1 MLKPGDIA
9 IVSGARTP
17 FGRYCGKLKDYTAQE
32 LGAVAAKAAIERSGV
47 DPKDFDHAVFGNA
60 QQTSGDAL
68 YGARHVGL
76 RTGLPIETPALTV
89 NRLCGSGMQAIVS
102 AAQMIQTDEAKT
114 VLAGGMEAMSQA
126 PFTIRGRDGFT
137 LAPGGKLEDSLMV
150 ALLDSYCGL
159 YMANTAELYGEQQGV
174 TRQAQDEFALRSQQM
189 ADAAYKAGRLQE
201 ELTPV
206 PLRNSKGEPTGEML
220 TEDDHRRPQTTM
232 EGLAK
237 LRPAFG
243 KSGTVTAGNAS
254 GIVDGGAAVVVM
266 SLEQAQKRNIN
277 PLGRIVNWGI
287 AGVDPKLMG
296 RGPVPATKLALQCA
310 GLTLDYIDL
319 IEVNEAFAAQYLAVE
334 KELGLDR
341 EKVNVN
347 GGAIALGHPLGATG
361 TRLVITLLYEL
372 RLRKKKYG
380 LATACIVRGPG
391 IARGVGTFQGCF
403 AALSRER

>member
-17 FGRYCGKLKDYTAQE
+17 FGRYCGKLKDFTAQE
-32 LGAVAAKAAIERSGV
+32 LGAVAAKGAIERSGI
-47 DPKDFDHAVFGNA
+47 DAKEFDHVVMGNA

-76 RTGLPIETPALTV
+76 LVGLPIETPALTV

-102 AAQMIQTDEAKT
+102 AAQMIQTDEAKV

-126 PFTIRGRDGFT
+126 PFVIRGRDGFT

-150 ALLDSYCGL
+150 ALLDSYCGS
-159 YMANTAELYGEQQGV
+159 YMANTAELYGSQQGI
-174 TRQAQDEFALRSQQM
+174 TREMQDEFALRSQQK
-189 ADAAYKAGRLQE
+189 ADAAYKEGRIQE
-201 ELTPV
+201 ELVPV
-206 PLRNSKGEPTGEML
+206 PLRNHKGEPTGEML

-254 GIVDGGAAVVVM
+254 GIVDGAAAVVVM
-266 SLEQAQKRNIN
+266 SLDEVRKRNMS
-277 PLGRIVNWGI
+277 PLGRIVSWGI
-287 AGVDPKLMG
+287 AGVEPKLMG
-296 RGPVPATKLALQCA
+296 RGPVPATKIALQKA
-310 GLTLDYIDL
+310 GLSLDYIDL

-372 RLRKKKYG
+372 RRRHKKYG
-380 LATACIVRGPG
+380 LATACIGGGQG
-391 IARGVGTFQGCF
+391 IAMVVE
-403 AALSRER
+403 SMS

>member
-9 IVSGARTP
+9 IVAGARTP
-17 FGRYCGKLKDYTAQE
+17 FGRYCGKIKDYTAQE
-32 LGAVAAKAAIERSGV
+32 LGAVAAKAAIARSGV
-47 DPKDFDHAVFGNA
+47 DPKEFDHVVFGNA

-76 RTGLPIETPALTV
+76 RAGLTIETPALTV
-89 NRLCGSGMQAIVS
+89 NRLCGSGMQAIIS
-102 AAQMIQTDEAKT
+102 AAQMIQTEEAKM
-114 VLAGGMEAMSQA
+114 VLAGGMESMSQA
-126 PFTIRGRDGFT
+126 PFVLRGRDGFT
-137 LAPGGKLEDSLMV
+137 LSPGGKLEDSLMV
-150 ALLDSYCGL
+150 ALLDTYCGL
-159 YMANTAELYGEQQGV
+159 YMANTAELYGEQQGI
-174 TRQAQDEFALRSQQM
+174 TRQAQDELALRSQQR
-189 ADAAYKAGRLQE
+189 ADAAYKSGALQE

-206 PLRNSKGEPTGEML
+206 PLRNSKGELTGESL

-243 KSGTVTAGNAS
+243 KNGTVTAGNAS
-254 GIVDGGAAVVVM
+254 GIVDGAAALVVM
-266 SLEQAQKRNIN
+266 SLEYAAKRNIN

-287 AGVDPKLMG
+287 AGVEPKLMG
-296 RGPVPATKLALQCA
+296 RGPVPATKVALQRA

-361 TRLVITLLYEL
+361 TRLVLTLLYEL
-372 RLRKKKYG
+372 RRRKKKYG
-380 LATACIVRGPG
+380 VATACIGGGQG
-391 IARGVGTFQGCF
+391 IAMVVESFQ
-403 AALSRER
+403 

>member
-1 MLKPGDIA
+1 MLKAGDIA

-17 FGRYCGKLKDYTAQE
+17 FGRYCGKLKAYPVQE
-32 LGAVAAKAAIERSGV
+32 RGAAAAKAAIERSGV
-47 DPKDFDHAVFGNA
+47 EPKDFDHAVFGNA

-76 RTGLPIETPALTV
+76 RAGLPIETPALTV
-89 NRLCGSGMQAIVS
+89 NRLCGSGMQAIVN
-102 AAQMIQTDEAKT
+102 AAQMIQTDEAKV

-126 PFTIRGRDGFT
+126 PYTIRGRDGFT

-159 YMANTAELYGEQQGV
+159 YMANTAELYGEQQGI
-174 TRQAQDEFALRSQQM
+174 TRQAQDEFSLRSQQL
-189 ADAAYKAGRLQE
+189 ADGAYKAGRLQE

-206 PLRNSKGEPTGEML
+206 PLRNSKGEATGEML
-220 TEDDHRRPQTTM
+220 AEDDHRRPQTTI

-243 KSGTVTAGNAS
+243 KTGTVTAGNAS
-254 GIVDGGAAVVVM
+254 GIVDGAAAVVVM
-266 SLEQAQKRNIN
+266 SLEEVRKRNME
-277 PLGRIVNWGI
+277 PLGRIVGWGI
-287 AGVDPKLMG
+287 AGVEPKLMG
-296 RGPVPATKLALQCA
+296 RGPVPATKIALQKA
-310 GLTLDYIDL
+310 GLSLDYIGL
-319 IEVNEAFAAQYLAVE
+319 IEANEAFAAQYLAVE

-341 EKVNVN
+341 DKVNVN

-372 RLRKKKYG
+372 HRRKKKYG
-380 LATACIVRGPG
+380 LATACIGGGQG
-391 IARGVGTFQGCF
+391 IAMIIES
-403 AALSRER
+403 LN

>member
-17 FGRYCGKLKDYTAQE
+17 FGRYCGKLKDFTAQE
-32 LGAVAAKAAIERSGV
+32 LGAIAAKGTIERAGLELQE
-47 DPKDFDHAVFGNA
+47 FDHVVFGNA

-76 RTGLPIETPALTV
+76 RAGLPIETPALTV
-89 NRLCGSGMQAIVS
+89 NRLCGSGLQAIVN
-102 AAQMIQTDEAKT
+102 AAQMIQLGEANV

-126 PFTIRGRDGFT
+126 PFVIRGRDGFS

-159 YMANTAELYGEQQGV
+159 YMANTAELYGEQQGI
-174 TRQAQDEFALRSQQM
+174 TRQAQDEFALRSQQK
-189 ADAAYKAGRLQE
+189 ADAAYKDGRLRE
-201 ELTPV
+201 ELVPV
-206 PLRNSKGEPTGEML
+206 PQRNSKGEATGESL

-237 LRPAFG
+237 LKPAFG
-243 KSGTVTAGNAS
+243 QKGTVTAGNAS

-266 SLEQAQKRNIN
+266 SLENALKRGLK
-277 PLGRIVNWGI
+277 PLGRIVSWGV

-296 RGPVPATKLALQCA
+296 RGPVPATKVALEKA
-310 GLTLDYIDL
+310 GLSLDYIDL

-372 RLRKKKYG
+372 RRRKKKYG
-380 LATACIVRGPG
+380 LATACIGGGQG
-391 IARGVGTFQGCF
+391 IAMVVES
-403 AALSRER
+403 LN

>member
-17 FGRYCGKLKDYTAQE
+17 FGRYCGKIKDYTAQE

-47 DPKDFDHAVFGNA
+47 NPSDFDHVVFGNA

-76 RTGLPIETPALTV
+76 RAGLPIETPALTV
-89 NRLCGSGMQAIVS
+89 NRLCGSGMQAIVN
-102 AAQMIQTDEAKT
+102 AAQMIQTDEAKM

-137 LAPGGKLEDSLMV
+137 LAPGGKIEDSLMV

-159 YMANTAELYGEQQGV
+159 YMANTAELYGEQQGIA
-174 TRQAQDEFALRSQQM
+174 RAAQDEFALRSQQT

-206 PLRNSKGEPTGEML
+206 PLRNSKGEATGEML

-243 KSGTVTAGNAS
+243 QSSGKPGTVTAGNAS
-254 GIVDGGAAVVVM
+254 GIVDGAAAVVVM
-266 SLEQAQKRNIN
+266 SLEMAQKRNIN

-287 AGVDPKLMG
+287 AGVEPKLMG
-296 RGPVPATKLALQCA
+296 RGPVPATKLALQRA

-361 TRLVITLLYEL
+361 TRLVITLMYEL
-372 RLRKKKYG
+372 RRRKKKYG
-380 LATACIVRGPG
+380 LATACIGGGQG
-391 IARGVGTFQGCF
+391 IAMVVESFQ
-403 AALSRER
+403 

>member
-1 MLKPGDIA
+1 MLKAGDIA

-17 FGRYCGKLKDYTAQE
+17 FGRYCGKLKDFTAQE
-32 LGAVAAKAAIERSGV
+32 LGAIAGKCAIERSGV
-47 DPKDFDHAVFGNA
+47 DPKEFDHVVFGNA

-76 RTGLPIETPALTV
+76 RAGIPIETPALTV

-102 AAQMIQTDEAKT
+102 AAQMIQTDEAKM

-126 PFTIRGRDGFT
+126 PFVIRGRDGFT
-137 LAPGGKLEDSLMV
+137 LAAGGKLEDSLMV
-150 ALLDSYCGL
+150 ALLDSYCGS
-159 YMANTAELYGEQQGV
+159 YMANTAELYGSQQGI
-174 TRQAQDEFALRSQQM
+174 TREMQDELALRSQKC
-189 ADAAYKAGRLQE
+189 AEDAYQAGRIQE
-201 ELTPV
+201 ELVPV
-206 PLRNSKGEPTGEML
+206 ALKNHKGEPSGEL
-220 TEDDHRRPQTTM
+220 LSEDDHRRPQTTL
-232 EGLAK
+232 EGLDK

-243 KSGTVTAGNAS
+243 KNGTVTAGNAS

-266 SLEQAQKRNIN
+266 SLEDALRRGLK
-277 PLGRIVNWGI
+277 PLGRLVGWGI
-287 AGVDPKLMG
+287 SGVEPKVMG
-296 RGPVPATKLALQCA
+296 RCPVPASKIALERA
-310 GLTLDYIDL
+310 GLSLENIDL

-372 RLRKKKYG
+372 RRRKQKYG
-380 LATACIVRGPG
+380 LATACIGGGQG
-391 IARGVGTFQGCF
+391 IAMVVES
-403 AALSRER
+403 LN

>member
-17 FGRYCGKLKDYTAQE
+17 FGRYCGKLKDFTAQE
-32 LGAVAAKAAIERSGV
+32 LGAIAAKGAMERAGINAKEV
-47 DPKDFDHAVFGNA
+47 DHAVFGNA

-76 RTGLPIETPALTV
+76 RAGLPIETPALTV
-89 NRLCGSGMQAIVS
+89 NRLCGSGMQAIVN
-102 AAQMIQTDEAKT
+102 AAQMIQLDEAKV

-126 PFTIRGRDGFT
+126 PFVIRGRDGFT

-150 ALLDSYCGL
+150 ALLDTYCGL
-159 YMANTAELYGEQQGV
+159 YMANTAELYGEEQGI
-174 TRQAQDEFALRSQQM
+174 TRQAQDEFALRSQQR
-189 ADAAYKAGRLQE
+189 ADAAYKEGRIQE
-201 ELTPV
+201 ELVPV
-206 PLRNSKGEPTGEML
+206 PLRNHKGEATGESL

-232 EGLAK
+232 EGLGK

-243 KSGTVTAGNAS
+243 QSSGKPGTVTAGNAS
-254 GIVDGGAAVVVM
+254 GIVDGAAAVVLM
-266 SLEQAQKRNIN
+266 SMDEARKRNLL
-277 PLGRIVNWGI
+277 PLGRIVSWGI
-287 AGVDPKLMG
+287 AGVEPKVMG
-296 RGPVPATKLALQCA
+296 RGPVPATKIALQKA
-310 GLTLDYIDL
+310 GLSLDYLDL
-319 IEVNEAFAAQYLAVE
+319 MEVNEAFAAQYLAVE

-372 RLRKKKYG
+372 RRRKRKYG
-380 LATACIVRGPG
+380 LATACIGGGQG
-391 IARGVGTFQGCF
+391 IAMIVETLLNF
-403 AALSRER
+403 

>member
-17 FGRYCGKLKDYTAQE
+17 FGRYCGKIKDYTAQE
-32 LGAVAAKAAIERSGV
+32 LGAIAAKAAIERAGV
-47 DPKDFDHAVFGNA
+47 DAKEFDHVVFGNA
-60 QQTSGDAL
+60 QQTTGDAL

-76 RTGLPIETPALTV
+76 RAGLPIETPALTV
-89 NRLCGSGMQAIVS
+89 NRLCGSGMQAIVT
-102 AAQMIQTDEAKT
+102 AAQMIQTDEAKL

-126 PFTIRGRDGFT
+126 PFSIRGRDGFT

-150 ALLDSYCGL
+150 ALLDSYCGMQ
-159 YMANTAELYGEQQGV
+159 MAGTAELYAEQQGI
-174 TRQAQDEFALRSQQM
+174 TRQAQDELALRSQQN
-189 ADAAYKAGRLQE
+189 ADAAYKDGRIQE

-206 PLRNSKGEPTGEML
+206 PLRAKGEATGEQL

-237 LRPAFG
+237 LRASFG
-243 KSGTVTAGNAS
+243 KNGTVTAGNAS

-266 SLEQAQKRNIN
+266 ALEEAQKRNLK

-287 AGVDPKLMG
+287 AGVDPKVMG
-296 RGPVPATKLALQCA
+296 RGPVPASKAALQRA
-310 GLTLDYIDL
+310 GMTLDSIDL

-361 TRLVITLLYEL
+361 TRLVITLLHEL
-372 RLRKKKYG
+372 RRRKKKYG
-380 LATACIVRGPG
+380 LATACIGGGQG
-391 IARGVGTFQGCF
+391 IAMVVESFH
-403 AALSRER
+403 

>member
-17 FGRYCGKLKDYTAQE
+17 MGRYCGKVRDFTAME
-32 LGAVAAKAAIERSGV
+32 LGAVASKAAIERAGLEA
-47 DPKDFDHAVFGNA
+47 KDFDHAVFGNA

-68 YGARHVGL
+68 YGARHVAL
-76 RTGLPIETPALTV
+76 RAGLPIETPALTV

-102 AAQMIQTDEAKT
+102 GAQMIQTGEANI
-114 VLAGGMEAMSQA
+114 VLAGGMESMSQA
-126 PFTIRGRDGFT
+126 PHVIRGARWG
-137 LAPGGKLEDSLMV
+137 LGLGEGKLEDSLMV

-159 YMANTAELYGEQQGV
+159 YMANTAELYGEQQGI
-174 TRQAQDEFALRSQQM
+174 TRQMQDEFALRSQRC
-189 ADAAYKAGRLQE
+189 ADDAYKAGRFQD

-206 PLRNSKGEPTGEML
+206 ALKNSRGEPTGEMF

-237 LRPAFG
+237 LKPAFG
-243 KSGTVTAGNAS
+243 KNGTVTAGNAS
-254 GIVDGGAAVVVM
+254 GIVDGGAAVVLM
-266 SLEQAQKRNIN
+266 SIENALKRNLK
-277 PLGRIVNWGI
+277 PLGRIVGWGI
-287 AGVDPKLMG
+287 AGVDPKIMG
-296 RGPVPATKLALQCA
+296 RGPVPATKMALQKA
-310 GLTLDYIDL
+310 GLTLDYLDL

-334 KELGLDR
+334 KELDLDR

-372 RLRKKKYG
+372 KRRNKKYG
-380 LATACIVRGPG
+380 LATACIGGGQG
-391 IARGVGTFQGCF
+391 IAMVVE
-403 AALSRER
+403 SYKEPV

>member
-17 FGRYCGKLKDYTAQE
+17 FGRYCGKIKDYSAQE
-32 LGAVAAKAAIERSGV
+32 LGAVASKAAIARAGI
-47 DPKDFDHAVFGNA
+47 DPGEFDHVVFGNA
-60 QQTSGDAL
+60 QQTTGDAL

-76 RTGLPIETPALTV
+76 RAGLPIETPALTV
-89 NRLCGSGMQAIVS
+89 NRLCGSGMQAIVN
-102 AAQMIQTDEAKT
+102 AAQMIQTDEAKM
-114 VLAGGMEAMSQA
+114 VLAGGMESMSQA
-126 PFTIRGRDGFT
+126 PFSIRGRDGFT

-150 ALLDSYCGL
+150 ALMDTYCGL
-159 YMANTAELYGEQQGV
+159 SMSSTAEVYGEQQGI

-189 ADAAYKAGRLQE
+189 ADAAYKAGRIQE

-206 PLRNSKGEPTGEML
+206 PLRSKGEPTGEQL
-220 TEDDHRRPQTTM
+220 TEDDHRRPQTTI

-237 LRPAFG
+237 LRAAFG
-243 KSGTVTAGNAS
+243 KGTVTAGNAS
-254 GIVDGGAAVVVM
+254 GIVDGAAAVVVM
-266 SLEQAQKRNIN
+266 SLEEAQKRNLK

-287 AGVDPKLMG
+287 AGVDPKVMG
-296 RGPVPATKLALQCA
+296 RGPVPATKAALQRA

-372 RLRKKKYG
+372 RRRKKKYG
-380 LATACIVRGPG
+380 LATACIGGGQG
-391 IARGVGTFQGCF
+391 IAMVVESFQ
-403 AALSRER
+403 

>member
-17 FGRYCGKLKDYTAQE
+17 MGRYCGKLKDFTAQE
-32 LGAVAAKAAIERSGV
+32 LGAVAAKGAIERAGI
-47 DPKDFDHAVFGNA
+47 DPKEFDHVVFGNA

-76 RTGLPIETPALTV
+76 RAGLPIETPALTV
-89 NRLCGSGMQAIVS
+89 NRLCGSGMQAIVN
-102 AAQMIQTDEAKT
+102 AAQMIQTDEAKV

-126 PFTIRGRDGFT
+126 PFVIRGRDGFT

-159 YMANTAELYGEQQGV
+159 YMANTAELYGEQQGI
-174 TRQAQDEFALRSQQM
+174 TRQMQDEMALRSQLM
-189 ADAAYKAGRLQE
+189 ADAAYLEGRMQE
-201 ELTPV
+201 ELVPV
-206 PLRNSKGEPTGEML
+206 PLKNSKAEATGEMF

-266 SLEQAQKRNIN
+266 SVEQAQKRDLN

-287 AGVDPKLMG
+287 AGVDPKIMG
-296 RGPVPATKLALQCA
+296 RGPVPATKLALQRA

-341 EKVNVN
+341 TKVNVN

-361 TRLVITLLYEL
+361 ARLVITLLYEL
-372 RLRKKKYG
+372 RRRKKKYG
-380 LATACIVRGPG
+380 LATACIGGGQG
-391 IARGVGTFQGCF
+391 IAMVVESFQ
-403 AALSRER
+403 

>member
-17 FGRYCGKLKDYTAQE
+17 FGRYCGKIKDYTAQE
-32 LGAVAAKAAIERSGV
+32 LGAIAGKAAIARAGV
-47 DPKDFDHAVFGNA
+47 DAKEFDHVVFGNA

-76 RTGLPIETPALTV
+76 KAGLPIETPALTV

-102 AAQMIQTDEAKT
+102 AAQMIQTDEAKV
-114 VLAGGMEAMSQA
+114 VLAGGMESMSQA
-126 PFTIRGRDGFT
+126 PFSIRGRDGFT

-150 ALLDSYCGL
+150 ALLDSYCGM
-159 YMANTAELYGEQQGV
+159 YMASTAELYGSQQGI
-174 TRQAQDEFALRSQQM
+174 TREMQDDFALRSQQR
-189 ADAAYKAGRLQE
+189 ADAAYKEGRLQD

-206 PLRNSKGEPTGEML
+206 PVRNAKGEPTGESL

-237 LRPAFG
+237 LRASFG
-243 KSGTVTAGNAS
+243 KNGTVTAGNAS

-266 SLEQAQKRNIN
+266 SLEESRKRNLK

-287 AGVDPKLMG
+287 AGVEPKLMG
-296 RGPVPATKLALQCA
+296 RGPVPATKAALQRA
-310 GLTLDYIDL
+310 GMTLDSIDL

-372 RLRKKKYG
+372 RRRRKKYG
-380 LATACIVRGPG
+380 LATACIGGGQG
-391 IARGVGTFQGCF
+391 IAMVVESFQ
-403 AALSRER
+403 

>member
-17 FGRYCGKLKDYTAQE
+17 LGRYCGKLKDFTAQE
-32 LGAVAAKAAIERSGV
+32 LGAVAGKGAIERSGLQ
-47 DPKDFDHAVFGNA
+47 PADFDHAVFGNA
-60 QQTSGDAL
+60 QQTSGDAI
-68 YGARHVGL
+68 YGARHVAL
-76 RTGLPIETPALTV
+76 RAGLPIETPALTV
-89 NRLCGSGMQAIVS
+89 NRLCGSGMQSIVN
-102 AAQMIQTDEAKT
+102 AAQMVQLEEAKV

-137 LAPGGKLEDSLMV
+137 LAPGGKVEDSLMV

-159 YMANTAELYGEQQGV
+159 YMANTAELYGEQQGI
-174 TRQAQDEFALRSQQM
+174 TRQMQDELALRSQQL
-189 ADAAYKAGRLQE
+189 ADAAYKENRLQE
-201 ELTPV
+201 ELVPV
-206 PLRNSKGEPTGEML
+206 PLRNSKGEPTGESL
-220 TEDDHRRPQTTM
+220 TEDDHRRPQTTL

-237 LRPAFG
+237 LRTAFG
-243 KSGTVTAGNAS
+243 KNGTVTAGNAS

-266 SLEQAQKRNIN
+266 SLEQAQKRNLN

-287 AGVDPKLMG
+287 AGVEPKLMG
-296 RGPVPATKLALQCA
+296 RGPVPATKLALQRA

-341 EKVNVN
+341 SKVNVN

-372 RLRKKKYG
+372 RRRKKKYG
-380 LATACIVRGPG
+380 LATACIGGGQG
-391 IARGVGTFQGCF
+391 IAMVVESFH
-403 AALSRER
+403 

>member
-17 FGRYCGKLKDYTAQE
+17 FGRYCGKIKDYTAQE

-47 DPKDFDHAVFGNA
+47 NPSDFDHVVFGNA

-68 YGARHVGL
+68 YGARQVGL
-76 RTGLPIETPALTV
+76 RAGLPIETPALTV
-89 NRLCGSGMQAIVS
+89 NRLCGSGMQSIVI
-102 AAQMIQTDEAKT
+102 AAQMIQLEEAKI

-126 PFTIRGRDGFT
+126 PFVIRGRDGFT

-159 YMANTAELYGEQQGV
+159 YMANTAELYGEQQGI
-174 TRQAQDEFALRSQQM
+174 TRQMQDEFALRSQQR

-201 ELTPV
+201 ELVPV
-206 PLRNSKGEPTGEML
+206 PLKNAKGEATGEMF

-237 LRPAFG
+237 LKPAFG
-243 KSGTVTAGNAS
+243 KNGSVTAGNAS
-254 GIVDGGAAVVVM
+254 GIVDGAAAVVIMPIEV
-266 SLEQAQKRNIN
+266 AQKRNLKPI
-277 PLGRIVNWGI
+277 GRIVGWGT
-287 AGVDPKLMG
+287 AGVEPKLMG
-296 RGPVPATKLALQCA
+296 RGPVPATKIALQRA

-347 GGAIALGHPLGATG
+347 GGAIALGHPL
-361 TRLVITLLYEL
+361 
-372 RLRKKKYG
+372 
-380 LATACIVRGPG
+380 
-391 IARGVGTFQGCF
+391 
-403 AALSRER
+403 